1 MTLIAGIMSLWLPET
16 LLSNMY
22 ETVEDVETS
31 TENYGIIWMERPQSC
46 PLRLPF
52 CGWERFLNNSL
63 ESSANEKL
71 EVHRTGKSSG
81 EGCVGDLHNLIRGSK
96 SGADWWEHSS
106 PINVATLLER
116 AVGKGVGSDL
126 HNLIR
131 GRKVAQWW
139 DHSPPINVAILL
151 ERAVGRGVGSDL
163 HNLIGGSKSVAD

>member
-31 TENYGIIWMERPQSC
+31 TENYGIIWMGRPQSC

-131 GRKVAQWW
+131 GRK
-139 DHSPPINVAILL
+139 SG
-151 ERAVGRGVGSDL
+151 AVVRPLAS
-163 HNLIGGSKSVAD
+163 HQCSHPTSKSSGEGCGEWST

>member
-31 TENYGIIWMERPQSC
+31 TENYGIIWMGRPQPC

-96 SGADWWEHSS
+96 SGADWWERSS
-106 PINVATLLER
+106 PTNVAILLER
-116 AVGKGVGSDL
+116 AVGKGVGGDL

-131 GRKVAQWW
+131 G
-139 DHSPPINVAILL
+139 
-151 ERAVGRGVGSDL
+151 
-163 HNLIGGSKSVAD
+163 SKSGAD